1 MKRLSLMKSVSR
13 RKAFGFLMAFAIS
26 CHVVWADG
34 TSNLPRTIAEVELAK
49 PQAKPN
55 RAKPKATAKPLPNDS
70 PGIRLAEKH
79 MQELLPLIEHL
90 QKRSPGQYEK
100 AIRELDRSAK
110 RLESLKKRDAQL
122 FEIALEEWT
131 TRTELQL
138 TKAKL
143 RVGKSAEGDQRIR
156 DRQATL
162 LDLQIKRL
170 NRETELLS
178 QRRANYEDRISQLNV
193 QIERANELRAELERQ
208 KDEFR
213 SGNPSQEL

>member
-1 MKRLSLMKSVSR
+1 
-13 RKAFGFLMAFAIS
+13 MAFAIS

-34 TSNLPRTIAEVELAK
+34 ASNLPPAIAEVELAK
-49 PQAKPN
+49 PLAKPN
-55 RAKPKATAKPLPNDS
+55 RPKPKATAKSLPNDS

-143 RVGKSAEGDQRIR
+143 RVGKSADGDQRIR

-193 QIERANELRAELERQ
+193 QIERANELRAKLERQ
-208 KDEFR
+208 IDELR

>member
-1 MKRLSLMKSVSR
+1 MKRLSLIEAVSHG
-13 RKAFGFLMAFAIS
+13 KTIGFWMVFAIS

-34 TSNLPRTIAEVELAK
+34 ASNQPLTIAEAELAK

-55 RAKPKATAKPLPNDS
+55 RPKPKATTRSLPNDS
-70 PGIRLAEKH
+70 PGIRLAETH

-110 RLESLKKRDAQL
+110 RLESMKKRDAQL

-143 RVGKSAEGDQRIR
+143 RVGKSAEGNQRIR

-170 NRETELLS
+170 NRETELLL
-178 QRRANYEDRISQLNV
+178 QRRANYEDRISQLNS
-193 QIERANELRAELERQ
+193 QIERANELRAKLERQ
-208 KDEFR
+208 KDELR
-213 SGNPSQEL
+213 SGNLSQEL